1 MWPWNAMDDL
11 ETLNNNRAL
20 LLYCFKLCASL
31 HSHWEIYTGVQKRP
45 IWVKIND
52 SLSRVTLKFG
62 RWLWKRIGHLFYTTV
77 KLCSSFEIQGWI
89 QTGVTVWK
97 PSILCQNQW
106 FFFSHVRWI
115 FDRWPEQITG
125 HLFYTTLSFSHNFK
139 AISESKLGLQS
150 SNTQFGSKLVIFFTH
165 VTSKFHGWPW
175 KTIGCL
181 FYASSSLC
189 IMS

>member
-1 MWPWNAMDDL
+1 MDDL
-11 ETLNNNRAL
+11 ETLNNNRAP
-20 LLYCFKLCASL
+20 LLYWFKLRASL
-31 HSHWEIYTGVQKRP
+31 HSHWGIDTGAQKCT

-52 SLSRVTLKFG
+52 SLSCVTLKFG

-77 KLCSSFEIQGWI
+77 KLCSSFEIHGWI

-97 PSILCQNQW
+97 PSILSKSVI
-106 FFFSHVRWI
+106 FFSHVRWI
-115 FDRWPEQITG
+115 FNRWPEQITG
-125 HLFYTTLSFSHNFK
+125 HLFYTTLSFVNNFR

-150 SNTQFGSKLVIFFTH
+150 TNTQFGSKLVIFFTH
-165 VTSKFHGWPW
+165 VTSKIYGWPW
-175 KTIGCL
+175 QTIGCL